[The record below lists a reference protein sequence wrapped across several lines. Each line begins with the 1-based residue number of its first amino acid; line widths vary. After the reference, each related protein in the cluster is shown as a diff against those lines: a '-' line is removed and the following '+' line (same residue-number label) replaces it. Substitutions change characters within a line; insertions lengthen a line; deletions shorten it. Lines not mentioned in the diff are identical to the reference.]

1 MELTTKIVIEVLTL
15 PSITA
20 LGCVTAYIYSEQ
32 KEVKSSQSFLRR
44 FFPERLDVF
53 YFRLDFFMTAVIGT
67 AIGLLL
73 YEPRNPY
80 QALAAGIGWTAAFA
94 IFKTERRKTPT
105 AVSRNLSTRKQR
117 SEG

>member
-73 YEPRNPY
+73 YVNGCQE
-80 QALAAGIGWTAAFA
+80 ALFSGC
-94 IFKTERRKTPT
+94 ED
-105 AVSRNLSTRKQR
+105 AVLGF
-117 SEG
+117 EL